1 VYAATGELIAQRS
14 GVMNLAI
21 EGTMLVGAVTAFGVA
36 EATSSVWLALVAAM
50 LAGTAMSAVL
60 AFIAVGLRVS
70 QILAGLGL
78 LIFGIGLSNF
88 IGLVGEPPLAG
99 TPPRV
104 LIEPFFTGG
113 IADIPILGPV
123 LFAHDFV
130 VYGGW
135 IVVIAAHVLL
145 HRTDWGL
152 QIRSVGTDPASSEA
166 SGVSVSRVRALS
178 VLAGGALAGIGGAYL
193 SIGLVRAWRAGMTAG
208 AGWLAF
214 AIVIAVR
221 WRPLIAFLAAFIFGA
236 SIRLGFTLQVIG
248 TAVAP
253 QLLSMIPYIL
263 AIIAVLYAAAS
274 SSRNVTEPKAL
285 GEPFFREER

>member
-1 VYAATGELIAQRS
+1 
-14 GVMNLAI
+14 MNLAI
-21 EGTMLVGAVTAFGVA
+21 EGTMLIGAVTAFGVA
-36 EATSSVWLALVAAM
+36 EVTGSVWLALAAAM

-60 AFIAVGLRVS
+60 AFLAIGLRVS

-78 LIFGIGLSNF
+78 LIFGIGISNF

-99 TPPRV
+99 SPPRV
-104 LIEPFFTGG
+104 LIEPFVTGG
-113 IADIPILGPV
+113 IADIPILGPI

-145 HRTDWGL
+145 YRTDWGL

-166 SGVSVSRVRALS
+166 SGVSVSRVRSLS

-214 AIVIAVR
+214 SIVIAVR